1 MTTGGIRGFHAGG
14 NSRRLLLLAVLTVV
28 ISTLEI
34 RFIQPPNLRNVLL
47 QISMDGIVACGL
59 TLVILCGGL
68 DLSVGAVTA
77 LSGVLFVKGLSLGI
91 GFAGML
97 ALLSGAIV
105 GLLNGVLIGKI
116 KLNPLIVTLGTM
128 AAVQG
133 AAFGLSRGN
142 PMPGPGGDFEMLGGG
157 FFLYIPL
164 PILFFALVILSG
176 HFFLGHTQFGRD
188 LYAIGGNREAARL
201 ADIPVQS
208 RECWAYVLCALLAA
222 FSGMILASRLNTG
235 SPIIG
240 QDTPLQAI
248 AAVVLGGTS
257 LSGGQ
262 GGIISTVIGM
272 AIIGVLSNGLNL
284 LNVSPAYQW
293 AIKGSVLIVVAG
305 LDRARRRSTMR
316 TEQTI
321 RP

>member
-1 MTTGGIRGFHAGG
+1 MIRRFLAKG
-14 NSRRLLLLAVLTVV
+14 NSRRLLLLGSLVLA

-34 RFIQPPNLRNVLL
+34 RFIQPANLQNVLL
-47 QISMDGIVACGL
+47 QISTDGIVACGL

-77 LSGVLFVKGLSLGI
+77 LSGVLYVTALPLGI
-91 GFAGML
+91 GLAGLL
-97 ALLSGAIV
+97 ALLAGAAV

-116 KLNPLIVTLGTM
+116 RLNPLVVSLGTM
-128 AAVQG
+128 TAVQG
-133 AAFGLSRGN
+133 VAFWLSRGN
-142 PMPGPGGDFEMLGGG
+142 PLPGPGGNFEMLGGG

-164 PILFFALVILSG
+164 PIVLFALVILTG
-176 HFFLGHTQFGRD
+176 HAMLAYTQLGRD
-188 LYAIGGNREAARL
+188 LYAIGSNRDAARL
-201 ADIPVQS
+201 ADIAVEW

-257 LSGGQ
+257 LYGGR
-262 GGIISTVIGM
+262 GGILSTVIGM

-284 LNVSPAYQW
+284 LNISPAYQW
-293 AIKGSVLIVVAG
+293 GIKGSVLILVAG
-305 LDRARRRSTMR
+305 LDSARRHSALSPT
-316 TEQTI
+316 QTTQ
-321 RP
+321 P